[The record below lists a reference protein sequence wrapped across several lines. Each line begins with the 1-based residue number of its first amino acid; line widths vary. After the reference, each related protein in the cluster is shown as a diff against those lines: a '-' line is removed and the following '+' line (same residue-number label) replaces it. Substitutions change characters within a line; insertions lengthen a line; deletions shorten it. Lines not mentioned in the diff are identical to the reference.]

1 MFYPFQVGKPIEV
14 PKVGEPD
21 DETLEKYHNMYM
33 EELSRLFDEHK
44 TKYGVSQD
52 KTLNFV

>member
-44 TKYGVSQD
+44 TKYGVSED